1 MEQNNRKGD
10 IMKNFK
16 TILLKAAVYVIGFTV
31 LMLSIFWLPLMAN
44 ETAMV
49 YPEFSYLKWPV
60 LLGMYVTV
68 IPFAYAL
75 FHALKLLKS
84 IEQEIVFT
92 KTALQS
98 LKEIIYCASYIIVF
112 YIIGIIFLSVQ
123 GAMHP
128 GIGLMAL
135 VIMFA
140 SFIIALFAAVLR
152 ELLRKMV
159 EIKTE
164 NDLTV

>member
-1 MEQNNRKGD
+1 M
-10 IMKNFK
+10 
-16 TILLKAAVYVIGFTV
+16 
-31 LMLSIFWLPLMAN
+31 
-44 ETAMV
+44 
-49 YPEFSYLKWPV
+49 
-60 LLGMYVTV
+60 TV

-84 IEQEIVFT
+84 IEQEKVFT

-98 LKEIIYCASYIIVF
+98 LKEIIYCATYIIVF

>member
-1 MEQNNRKGD
+1 
-10 IMKNFK
+10 MKNFK
-16 TILLKAAVYVIGFTV
+16 TILLKAAVYMIGFIV
-31 LMLSIFWLPLMAN
+31 LMLSVFWLPLMAN
-44 ETAMV
+44 ETATM
-49 YPEFSYLKWPV
+49 YPEFSYLQWPV

-68 IPFAYAL
+68 LPFTYAL
-75 FHALKLLKS
+75 YQALKLLKS
-84 IEQEIVFT
+84 IEQERVFT
-92 KTALQS
+92 NTALQS
-98 LKEIIYCASYIIVF
+98 LKEIIYCASSIIAF
-112 YIIGIIFLSVQ
+112 YIIGFIFLTVQ

>member
-1 MEQNNRKGD
+1 MEQNNNKGD
-10 IMKNFK
+10 MMKNLK
-16 TILLKAAVYVIGFTV
+16 TILLKAAVYIIGFVV
-31 LMLSIFWLPLMAN
+31 LMLAVFYLPLLAT
-44 ETAMV
+44 ETAIM

-60 LLGMYVTV
+60 LLGMYVTA

-75 FHALKLLKS
+75 YQALKLLKS
-84 IEQEIVFT
+84 IEQERVFT
-92 KTALQS
+92 NNALQS
-98 LKEIIYCASYIIVF
+98 LKEIIYCATWIIAF
-112 YIIGIIFLSVQ
+112 YIIGLIFLTVQ

-128 GIGLMAL
+128 GIGLIAL

-140 SFIIALFAAVLR
+140 SFVIALFAAVLR
-152 ELLRKMV
+152 ELLKKMV